1 MTIQQRNQLI
11 KGWFFIFVHSTKA
24 MRKFHLY
31 ISLLLLASCRNT
43 EYQVADTKIS
53 NQPSVSLRDKIGPGF
68 DSLKKTAA
76 LIKDG
81 DLVCR
86 AGNDIISF
94 SIANFSKK
102 DKEYSHSGIAFKEN
116 GQVYIYHV
124 YVGAENPTGVVM
136 REALDSF
143 CNPKKEKGYG
153 VFRYDLSDEE
163 RTALHAVLREHYNN
177 KMLFDKLFDLK
188 TDSTQYC
195 AEMIAKALYKVTA
208 GRIQIPKT
216 NISDQRII
224 DPGFKEVYVKNFDY
238 IAIDNLYLNGFTHTI
253 QRIKF

>member
-1 MTIQQRNQLI
+1 MYRYYIYIALLI
-11 KGWFFIFVHSTKA
+11 F
-24 MRKFHLY
+24 
-31 ISLLLLASCRNT
+31 ASCRNT
-43 EYQVADTKIS
+43 EYQIADTRIDNKSSIKI
-53 NQPSVSLRDKIGPGF
+53 RDKIGPGI
-68 DSLKKTAA
+68 DSLKNTAK

-102 DKEYSHSGIAFKEN
+102 DKEYSHSGIAFKED
-116 GQVYIYHV
+116 GQVYVYHV
-124 YVGAENPTGVVM
+124 YVGKENPSGAVM
-136 REALDSF
+136 RELLDSF

-163 RTALHAVLREHYNN
+163 RSTFHSLLREHYNK

-195 AEMIAKALYKVTA
+195 AEMIAKALFKATA
-208 GRIQIPKT
+208 GRLQIPES

-224 DPGFKEVYVKNFDY
+224 DPGFKEVYVKDFDY
-238 IAIDNLYLNGFTHTI
+238 IAVDNLYLNRFTHTI